1 MFIVGDGLLC
11 RCRLSTLNVLY
22 TLDYTH
28 LTPRYHKRDAL
39 KVLILGV
46 SKVEVCG
53 SWIVGL
59 LLPRN
64 RQSVSITP
72 IVTNHS
78 ISWASC
84 MYTLPHTY
92 LANKQVIKTQSHL
105 ARD

>member
-1 MFIVGDGLLC
+1 MRGVINRLGSERCSLLVMGCCC
-11 RCRLSTLNVLY
+11 RCRLTTLNVLY
-22 TLDYTH
+22 TIDYTH
-28 LTPRYHKRDAL
+28 LTPRYSKRDAL
-39 KVLILGV
+39 MVLILGV

-64 RQSVSITP
+64 RQSVSITL

-84 MYTLPHTY
+84 M
-92 LANKQVIKTQSHL
+92 
-105 ARD
+105 